1 MLGGCWRWMPSE
13 CWLLPIWEGSIF
25 CDPMKGGKD
34 NFSGRRHRG
43 EWVSTAGKSAQWAAC
58 GVDARGRWSIGLS
71 ARRACP
77 LAGFAYPMR
86 TPAFSGIPLLLAP
99 SIATVGPILT
109 GGEGVAPRAWRAHN
123 DPIWTGRIL
132 SQWHR
137 LPTPRDCAGRPI
149 SEAQKKKG
157 GAGLARAERHQ
168 SAVSP
173 RGSAQRPTTH
183 KHETTRHHR
192 GHRLLPAT
200 WRASC
205 LSRLRHSQTFIM
217 DSRR

>member
-1 MLGGCWRWMPSE
+1 MPSE
-13 CWLLPIWEGSIF
+13 CSHLPTWKELTF
-25 CDPMKGGKD
+25 CDPMKGDKD
-34 NFSGRRHRG
+34 NLSGRRPCG
-43 EWVSTAGKSAQWAAC
+43 EWVSTTGKSAQWAARA
-58 GVDARGRWSIGLS
+58 VDARGRWSIGRPAML
-71 ARRACP
+71 ACP
-77 LAGFAYPMR
+77 ITGFAYPMR
-86 TPAFSGIPLLLAP
+86 TQAFSRLVISLAP
-99 SIATVGPILT
+99 LVATVVPTLT
-109 GGEGVAPRAWRAHN
+109 GGEGIAHCVGRAYN
-123 DPIWTGRIL
+123 DPIQPRGIL